1 MAFGLIKNTTAYK
14 IFANDKDSG
23 TLSHAVLLVCDDSFM
38 LKKYLKIFASALMC
52 DNNAPCFNCRTCR
65 LIDAENFQDV
75 VFYPTAKKLVVS
87 DVSDLISKSYVKP
100 LEKDKKLFVIS
111 DMQEA
116 NAQSQNKLLKI
127 LEEPPENTYLL
138 LGTTSTYPLLSTIL
152 SRVKRLDIPHF
163 SDDEIFDELKGEYPD
178 TNRLKTAI
186 KLSGGKVG
194 EVKNRYESGV
204 GEDVEDL
211 VLEIFNGIK
220 TSRDV
225 AKYSYKI
232 NKENIQDFIVITSK
246 LISEVT
252 AIKSNSKKAKDKK
265 LDYIVENYSFGALV
279 FILEKL
285 RDAEKSL
292 AFNGNT
298 TAIADG
304 ILFGLVEGKNK
315 WSK

>member
-14 IFANDKDSG
+14 IFANDKLSG
-23 TLSHAVLLVCDDSFM
+23 TLSHAVLIVCDDGVM
-38 LKKYLKIFASALMC
+38 LKKYLKIFAQALMC
-52 DNNAPCFNCRTCR
+52 DENEPCFNCRTCC
-65 LIDAENFQDV
+65 LIDGENFQDV
-75 VFYPTAKKLVVS
+75 TFYPKGKKLVVG

-111 DMQEA
+111 DMQDA
-116 NAQSQNKLLKI
+116 NFQSQNKLLKI

-163 SDDEIFDELKGEYPD
+163 SDDDILNELKGEYID
-178 TNRLKTAI
+178 VDRLKTAI
-186 KLSGGKVG
+186 KLSSGKIG
-194 EVKNRYESGV
+194 EVINRYESGL

-211 VLEIFNGIK
+211 VLDIFNNIK

-225 AKYSYKI
+225 VKYSCKI

-252 AIKSNSKKAKDKK
+252 AIKSNSKKAKDSR
-265 LDYIVENYSFGALV
+265 LEGIVKNYSFGALV

-285 RDAEKSL
+285 REGEKAL
-292 AFNGNT
+292 AFNGNA

-304 ILFGLVEGKNK
+304 IIFGIVEGKNK

>member
-14 IFANDKDSG
+14 IFANDKLSG
-23 TLSHAVLLVCDDSFM
+23 TLSHAVLLVCDDGFM
-38 LKKYLKIFASALMC
+38 LKKYLKIFAQALMC
-52 DNNAPCFNCRTCR
+52 EKSQPCFNCRTCR

-75 VFYPTAKKLVVS
+75 VFYPKDKKLVVD
-87 DVSDLISKSYVKP
+87 DVNDLISKSYVKP
-100 LEKDKKLFVIS
+100 LEKDKKLFVLS

-116 NAQSQNKLLKI
+116 NLQSQNKLLKI
-127 LEEPPENTYLL
+127 LEEPPENTYFL

-152 SRVKRLDIPHF
+152 SRVKKFEIPHF
-163 SDDEIFDELKGEYPD
+163 KDDDIFEELKADYQD
-178 TNRLKTAI
+178 LDRLKTAI
-186 KLSGGKVG
+186 KLSNGNVG

-204 GEDVEDL
+204 GADVEDL
-211 VLEIFNGIK
+211 VLQVFNNMK

-225 AKYSYKI
+225 AKYSAQI
-232 NKENIQDFIVITSK
+232 NKENIKDFIVLTSK

-252 AIKSNSKKAKDKK
+252 AIKSNSKTAKDKK
-265 LDYIVENYSFGALV
+265 LDFIVENYSFGALV

-285 RDAEKSL
+285 REGEKAL

-304 ILFGLVEGKNK
+304 ILFGIVEGKNK